1 VAMAAIIVATTTAGA
16 AAITADT
23 GSRPR
28 TGRVRLRY
36 LTPLLAK

>member
-1 VAMAAIIVATTTAGA
+1 VATTTAGA
-16 AAITADT
+16 AAITAAMAGADT

-36 LTPLLAK
+36 LTPLLVM